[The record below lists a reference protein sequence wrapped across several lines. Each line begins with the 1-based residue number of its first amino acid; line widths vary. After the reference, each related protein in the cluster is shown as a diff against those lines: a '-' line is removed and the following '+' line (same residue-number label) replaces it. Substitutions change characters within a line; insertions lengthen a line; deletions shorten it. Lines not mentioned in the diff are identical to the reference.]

1 MAGEGAGLDVED
13 AVGAGDRRALQPPG
27 MKIFFDGGCRPNP
40 GAIEVAVVAAGR
52 TTILRDLG
60 KGTSADAEWLALIHA
75 LTIAQSLAAP
85 DFILLGDAADV
96 VAKANGEVKCRGA
109 ALVHLERFRALASA
123 GSPPRVRYIKR
134 SQNLAGIAL
143 ARLHGR

>member
-1 MAGEGAGLDVED
+1 
-13 AVGAGDRRALQPPG
+13 

-40 GAIEVAVVAAGR
+40 GAIEVAVVAGGR

-60 KGTSADAEWLALIHA
+60 DGTSADAEWLALIHA
-75 LTIAQSLAAP
+75 LTIAQSLATP

-96 VAKANGEVKCRGA
+96 VAKANGAVKCRGA
-109 ALVHLERFRALASA
+109 ALAHLERFRALAAA
-123 GSPPRVRYIKR
+123 GPPPRVRYIKR